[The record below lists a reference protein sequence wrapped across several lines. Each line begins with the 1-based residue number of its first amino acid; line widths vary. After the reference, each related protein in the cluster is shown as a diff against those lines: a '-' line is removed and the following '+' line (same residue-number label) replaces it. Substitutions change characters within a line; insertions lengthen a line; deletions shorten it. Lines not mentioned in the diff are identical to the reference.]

1 LESILSNFQ
10 RPEGRFYSSPI
21 VAQFTENAMVFPQ
34 MIWNGSKVFK
44 NSEMGFVPKTKV
56 GSEIEVHPAK
66 IEQQGEE

>member
-1 LESILSNFQ
+1 
-10 RPEGRFYSSPI
+10 
-21 VAQFTENAMVFPQ
+21 M
-34 MIWNGSKVFK
+34 WNGSKVFK